1 MNSLGDEKY
10 NKDQGNM
17 SFLGD
22 LKTIVVASGKAVGN
36 SVEALASFTE
46 ELERKSK
53 IMKWRSHIKVIEAKM
68 KYPSKEVAPEVKG
81 TKEELL
87 QACNEILA
95 LCGPNEEQD
104 IRAKKRALL
113 LEAEQAEVNAVLAEI
128 ENLEKKCA
136 VWNFDLPV
144 DEIRVKERLVDCYNR
159 LIELSGKDE
168 GAGIAVKKEQS
179 MQQIALL
186 QTKRRTRLSEHYSSG
201 MKKSEVN
208 LLDGKKDGLSEYWFE
223 GGVLKAKCTFR
234 TGLLHG
240 KCQQWYPDG
249 ARYVDADY
257 SAGKLSS
264 GCSVFM
270 QNGVEVIRLN
280 LDGSSG
286 RFSSNLWNGL
296 NFGTVNSSSSILLQ
310 KLFMAIRL
318 IFSYSA
324 LRSFYRARK
333 GGPDYELYVEYMDLL
348 AIFNK
353 NEGDMFKGFSG

>member
-1 MNSLGDEKY
+1 
-10 NKDQGNM
+10 M
-17 SFLGD
+17 SFFGD
-22 LKTIVVASGKAVGN
+22 LKTIVSASGKALGH

-46 ELERKSK
+46 ELERKSR
-53 IMKWRSHIKVIEAKM
+53 IMKWRTHIKVIEAKM
-68 KYPSKEVAPEVKG
+68 KHPSADVAPEVKG

-113 LEAEQAEVNAVLAEI
+113 LEAEQARLHAVLAEI
-128 ENLEKKCA
+128 ESLEKKCA

-144 DEIRVKERLVDCYNR
+144 DEIRAKERLVDCYNR
-159 LIELSGKDE
+159 LIVLSGKDV
-168 GAGIAVKKEQS
+168 GADIAVKKEQS

-186 QTKRRTRLSEHYSSG
+186 QTKRRTRLGENYSSG

-223 GGVLKAKCTFR
+223 GGVLKAKCNFI
-234 TGLLHG
+234 TGLLNG

-249 ARYVDADY
+249 ALYIDADY
-257 SAGKLSS
+257 SVGRLST
-264 GCSVFM
+264 GCSIFM
-270 QNGVEVIRLN
+270 RNGVEIIRLN
-280 LDGSSG
+280 LDGPSK

-296 NFGTVNSSSSILLQ
+296 NFGAVNSSSSILLQ
-310 KLFMAIRL
+310 KLSMAIRL
-318 IFSYSA
+318 VFSYSA

-333 GGPDYELYVEYMDLL
+333 GGPDYALYVEYMDLL
-348 AIFNK
+348 ALFNK
-353 NEGDMFKGFSG
+353 SEGDMFKEFSG

>member
-1 MNSLGDEKY
+1 
-10 NKDQGNM
+10 M
-17 SFLGD
+17 SFFGD
-22 LKTIVVASGKAVGN
+22 LKTIVAASGKAVGN

-46 ELERKSK
+46 ELERKSR
-53 IMKWRSHIKVIEAKM
+53 IMKWRTHIKVIEAKM
-68 KYPSKEVAPEVKG
+68 NHPSADVAPEVKG

-113 LEAEQAEVNAVLAEI
+113 LEAHQADVNAVLGEI
-128 ENLEKKCA
+128 ENLESTYA
-136 VWNFDLPV
+136 VLIFDLPIE
-144 DEIRVKERLVDCYNR
+144 EIRAKERLVACYNR
-159 LIELSGKDE
+159 LSALSGKDVD
-168 GAGIAVKKEQS
+168 ADIPVKKAQLK
-179 MQQIALL
+179 QQIEIL
-186 QTKRRTRLSEHYSSG
+186 QTKRRTRLSDLHPSG

-208 LLDGKKDGLSEYWFE
+208 LLDGKKDGLSEYWYE
-223 GGVLKAKCTFR
+223 GGILKAKCNFS
-234 TGLLHG
+234 TGFLHG

-249 ARYVDADY
+249 ALYVEADY
-257 SAGKLSS
+257 SEGELSS

-270 QNGVEVIRLN
+270 RNGVEAIRLN
-280 LDGSSG
+280 LDGSSI
-286 RFSSNLWNGL
+286 RFFSNLWNGL

-348 AIFNK
+348 ALFNK
-353 NEGDMFKGFSG
+353 NERDMFKEFSG